1 MPVIVFGDFELN
13 PDAGTLRLAGRDIS
27 IQPRVFDLLAYLVTN
42 RDRVVGKEELLARVW
57 PRMVVTD
64 ASLQRAISLAREVL
78 RKGDL
83 ADSIR
88 THARR
93 GYRFSIDAHPGPA
106 ADTPEGAGRDVLHLA
121 REEFKKCSWSEAV
134 MAFEDADQG
143 NPLELDDLERW
154 AMAAQC
160 SGALLNAVEPL
171 ERVAAGYAA
180 RNDNE
185 SGARALILLAR
196 IQLESREIAVARGCL
211 RRAASLLK
219 DQPAGVQHGHLEWM
233 NARLLMYEG
242 DLEGAIAHATSAI
255 EIGRALGDP
264 EVETMGLLF
273 QGSALQASGETRRG
287 LELQDE
293 AAATVL
299 AGNISPLLGGI
310 VYCGLIAGCCN
321 IGDWPRAGQWT
332 DNFSRWCERSGLSTF
347 AGSCILHRA
356 EVYAARGD
364 LTRARTEIMKGDE
377 ILRSSAPWAVGDAF
391 RLLGDVYLALGEFER
406 AESAYRSAN
415 EHGWDPYPGYA
426 VLLYY
431 RGQPDAAIR
440 GLQRAAE
447 KTNWV
452 SGERRG
458 GYLAYIA
465 LIAALA
471 GEVKVATEALAEL
484 DAHPELWSIGTSRAQ
499 VARARGEL
507 AFADAQFATAAN
519 YFRESM
525 QILELLES
533 PIDAAAVELRLANTL
548 AVMGD
553 WVNAQLE
560 FERASKVLEGSGARL
575 YLGDCEKLRNDF
587 KSMLARS

>member
-1 MPVIVFGDFELN
+1 MPVVAFGDFELN

-42 RDRVVGKEELLARVW
+42 RDRVVGKEELLAKIW

-64 ASLQRAISLAREVL
+64 ASLQRAISLARATL

-93 GYRFSIDAHPGPA
+93 GYRFCIDADPGQAPDA
-106 ADTPEGAGRDVLHLA
+106 TDTAGQDALTLA
-121 REEFKKCSWSEAV
+121 REEFRNCSWSGAV
-134 MAFEDADQG
+134 MAFEDADQS

-180 RNDNE
+180 RNDND

-196 IQLESREIAVARGCL
+196 IQLESREVAVAKGCL

-219 DQPAGVQHGHLEWM
+219 GRPVCVQHGHLEWM
-233 NARLLMYEG
+233 SARLLMYEG
-242 DLEGAIAHATSAI
+242 DLQGAIGHATSAI
-255 EIGRALGDP
+255 EIGRSLGDP

-332 DNFSRWCERSGLSTF
+332 DSFSRWCERSGLSTF

-364 LTRARTEIMKGDE
+364 LTRACTEIMKGDE
-377 ILRSSAPWAVGDAF
+377 ILRSSAPWAVGDGF

-426 VLLYY
+426 VLLYH

-440 GLQRAAE
+440 GLRRAAE
-447 KTNWV
+447 RTNWV
-452 SGERRG
+452 AGERRG
-458 GYLAYIA
+458 SYLAYIA

-471 GEVKVATEALAEL
+471 GEEKAATEAIAEL
-484 DAHPELWSIGTSRAQ
+484 DAHPELWSLGTTRAQ
-499 VARARGEL
+499 VVRARGEL
-507 AFADAQFATAAN
+507 AFADAQFAAAAD
-519 YFRESM
+519 YFREAM
-525 QILELLES
+525 QMLETLES
-533 PIDAAAVELRLANTL
+533 PIDAAAVELRLANAL
-548 AVMGD
+548 AALGD

-560 FERASKVLEGSGARL
+560 FERARKVLEGTGSRL
-575 YLGDCEKLRNDF
+575 YLGDCEKLRDDLQ
-587 KSMLARS
+587 SMLARA